1 MCGVQID
8 ADNNV
13 TVIRERKS
21 SNNHVGHVAELG
33 YSVLLVYYLR
43 EWYFHAEVMLTFLI
57 C

>member
-8 ADNNV
+8 ADNKV

-21 SNNHVGHVAELG
+21 SNHVGLVAELG

-43 EWYFHAEVMLTFLI
+43 EWYFHAEVMLI

>member
-8 ADNNV
+8 ADNKV